1 MPTITLPKN
10 EDLTLETDNCIN
22 SALRRINP
30 LRRERV
36 GRHLIAADASV
47 LECLEALNALPGGSM
62 TLFAVDADGRLC
74 GSLTDGDLRR
84 AMIGGLQLSGMA
96 EAACNRGCIHIGHDD
111 DRYLIVTRARR
122 MGITLLPVVEEG
134 YVIDIIDLRDMKT
147 ALPIDAVLMAGGKG
161 ERLRPLTLD
170 TPKPLLPVGGI
181 PIIDYNIRELL
192 RNGAERIFVTV
203 NYLKEKIIDHISATY
218 PPGSGQIVEC
228 VAEPCRLGTIGSLA
242 LVDGLRHDSILVM
255 NSDLLTNIDFEKLY
269 LKHLESDADMT
280 MAVIPYSVSI
290 PFAIIEHEDDRLTG
304 LSEKPTYNYYANAG
318 IYMIRRDVIKEISK
332 GSYMDATDLVEL
344 LLKKNRK
351 VCHFPIEGT
360 WIDIGSPDDYRH
372 ACEMLRMTPPRAL

>member
-1 MPTITLPKN
+1 MEHRTLN
-10 EDLTLETDNCIN
+10 I
-22 SALRRINP
+22 ALSRINP
-30 LRRERV
+30 LRRDRV
-36 GRHLIAADASV
+36 GRHLIAADASI

-62 TLFAVDADGRLC
+62 TLFAVDDEGKLC

-84 AMIGGLQLSGMA
+84 AMIGGLPLSGKA
-96 EAACNRGCIHIGHDD
+96 VAACNRGCMHIGHYD
-111 DRYLIVTRARR
+111 DRYLLVARARR
-122 MGITLLPVVEEG
+122 KGITLLPVVEEG
-134 YVIDIIDLRDMKT
+134 YVVDIIDLRDMKT

-161 ERLRPLTLD
+161 ERLRPLTID

-218 PPGSGQIVEC
+218 PPGCGSVVEC

-242 LVDGLRHDSILVM
+242 LVDGLRHDNILVM

-269 LKHLESDADMT
+269 LKHLESGADMT

-290 PFAIIEHEDDRLTG
+290 PFAIIEHENDRLTG

-318 IYMIRRDVIKEISK
+318 IYMIRRDVIKEINR

-344 LLKKNRK
+344 LLKKNGN
-351 VCHFPIEGT
+351 VCYFPIEGT

-372 ACEMLRMTPPRAL
+372 ACEMLRMTPPGAR